1 MNTIKLVFLLA
12 SMTGILIF
20 VGSLAAGR
28 LGALGALVVA
38 AVMNFG
44 SYWYSDSLILK
55 IYNAREV
62 SETQAPEV
70 YAAVKNLAARALLP
84 MPQVYTIP
92 GAAPNA
98 FATGRD
104 ESHAAVAVTDGI
116 VKILNR
122 EELEGVIAHELSHIK
137 NRDTL
142 IASVTA
148 TMAGAIVMVAT
159 VVKWGA
165 LFGSDTGEGGSTIV
179 AIVTAVVAPIA
190 ATIIQM
196 TVSRSREYLAD
207 EGGAQ
212 VAGSPYGLASA
223 LGKLAKASRSI
234 PLDANPST
242 AHLFIV
248 NPLSDKFVMNLFSTH
263 PPVEK
268 RIERLLKITAKTELL
283 QK

>member
-12 SMTGILIF
+12 SMTGILIL
-20 VGSLAAGR
+20 VGSLVAGR

-38 AVMNFG
+38 AAMNFG

-55 IYNAREV
+55 MYNAQEV
-62 SETQAPEV
+62 SESQAPEV
-70 YAAVKNLAARALLP
+70 YAAVQSLTSRAQLP
-84 MPQVYTIP
+84 MPRVYTIP
-92 GAAPNA
+92 EAAPNA

-104 ESHAAVAVTDGI
+104 EHHAAIAVTDGI
-116 VKILNR
+116 LKILNR
-122 EELEGVIAHELSHIK
+122 QELEGVIAHEISHIR

-142 IASVTA
+142 IASITA

-159 VVKWGA
+159 VAKWGA
-165 LFGSDTGEGGSTIV
+165 LFGSDTGEGSSLG

-196 TVSRSREYLAD
+196 AVSRSREYLAD

-223 LGKLAKASRSI
+223 LGKLAKASRLI
-234 PLDANPST
+234 PMNANPST

-248 NPLSDKFVMNLFSTH
+248 NPLSDSFVMNLFSTH

-268 RIERLLKITAKTELL
+268 RIARLLKMRET
-283 QK
+283 

>member
-12 SMTGILIF
+12 SMTGILIL
-20 VGSLAAGR
+20 VGSLVAGR

-55 IYNAREV
+55 MYQAREV

-70 YAAVKNLAARALLP
+70 YAAVKNLAARAQLP
-84 MPQVYTIP
+84 MPRVYTIP
-92 GAAPNA
+92 EASPNA

-104 ESHAAVAVTDGI
+104 ENHAAVAVTDGM

-122 EELEGVIAHELSHIK
+122 QELEGVIAHELSHVK

-142 IASVTA
+142 IASITA
-148 TMAGAIVMVAT
+148 TIAGAIVMVAT
-159 VVKWGA
+159 VAKWGA
-165 LFGSDTGEGGSTIV
+165 LFGSDTGEGSSLG

-196 TVSRSREYLAD
+196 AVSRSREYLAD

-223 LGKLAKASRSI
+223 LGKLAKASRSV

-242 AHLFIV
+242 AHIFIV
-248 NPLSDKFVMNLFSTH
+248 NPLSNTFVMNLFSTH

-268 RIERLLKITAKTELL
+268 RIERLLKITLKTEL
-283 QK
+283 Q

>member
-1 MNTIKLVFLLA
+1 
-12 SMTGILIF
+12 MTGILIL
-20 VGSLAAGR
+20 VGSLVAGR

-55 IYNAREV
+55 MYQAREV

-70 YAAVKNLAARALLP
+70 YAAVKNLAARAQLP
-84 MPQVYTIP
+84 MPKVYTIP
-92 GAAPNA
+92 EASPNA

-104 ESHAAVAVTDGI
+104 ENHAAVAVTDGI
-116 VKILNR
+116 VKVLNR
-122 EELEGVIAHELSHIK
+122 EELEGVIAHELSHIR

-159 VVKWGA
+159 VAKWGV
-165 LFGSDTGEGGSTIV
+165 LFGSDTGEGSSLV

-196 TVSRSREYLAD
+196 AVSRSREYLAD

-223 LGKLAKASRSI
+223 LGKLAKASRSV

-248 NPLSDKFVMNLFSTH
+248 NPLSDSFVMNLFSTH

-268 RIERLLKITAKTELL
+268 RIERLLKITLKTEL
-283 QK
+283 Q